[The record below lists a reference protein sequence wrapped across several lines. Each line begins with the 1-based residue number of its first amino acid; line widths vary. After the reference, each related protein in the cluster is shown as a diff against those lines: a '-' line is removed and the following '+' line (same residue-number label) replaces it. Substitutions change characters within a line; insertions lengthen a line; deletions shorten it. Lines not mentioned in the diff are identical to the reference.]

1 MKTAE
6 NTFAMVIPPADL
18 KFTSAKICII
28 HAFFGYS
35 FIVAINSTDPLAA
48 EKHDKFSKL
57 VHETFTGEVAANIMA
72 FSKASHQ

>member
-6 NTFAMVIPPADL
+6 NTFAMFIPPADL

-28 HAFFGYS
+28 HAFFGYG
-35 FIVAINSTDPLAA
+35 FIVTINSTAPITV
-48 EKHDKFSKL
+48 EKHDKFNKQ
-57 VHETFTGEVAANIMA
+57 VHEAFTGEVVANIMA